1 LLHFG
6 IDQSI
11 AAAARGVD
19 EPCYLES
26 SKAGKRLYMREG
38 FEEVETLHV
47 KAWTGGDRQA
57 GEEIDYSWPAMVR
70 RAMNP

>member
-1 LLHFG
+1 
-6 IDQSI
+6 
-11 AAAARGVD
+11 
-19 EPCYLES
+19 
-26 SKAGKRLYMREG
+26 MREG